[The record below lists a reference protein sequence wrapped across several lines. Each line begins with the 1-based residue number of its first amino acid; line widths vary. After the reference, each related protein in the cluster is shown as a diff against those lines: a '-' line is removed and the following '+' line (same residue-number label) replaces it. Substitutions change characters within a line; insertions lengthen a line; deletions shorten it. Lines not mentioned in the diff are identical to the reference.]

1 MINLHQRYNH
11 YLNTDKKIYCAD
23 VNECL
28 ISYGWVDDGK
38 ELIGFYV
45 LTENFELVYNLD
57 GQLKHKVP
65 RNSSAAI
72 KTAA

>member
-11 YLNTDKKIYCAD
+11 YLNSDKKITCAD

-28 ISYGWVDDGK
+28 VTYGWVDDGK

-57 GQLKHKVP
+57 
-65 RNSSAAI
+65 A
-72 KTAA
+72 